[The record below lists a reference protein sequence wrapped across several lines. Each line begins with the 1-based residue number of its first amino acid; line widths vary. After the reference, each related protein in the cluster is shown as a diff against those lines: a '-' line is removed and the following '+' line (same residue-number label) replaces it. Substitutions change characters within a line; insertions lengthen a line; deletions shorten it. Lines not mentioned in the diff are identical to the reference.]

1 MKLLV
6 ISHACV
12 TPINQDFWG
21 FIMHKY
27 GWNIDLVVPE
37 TWRGEYGLVVAQRWK
52 SFAGRIWKLPVLF
65 SGSVPLHIYRARLD
79 KVIEKV
85 DPDVVYVHHEPY
97 GLATF
102 QWYLANK
109 IAKSVPIGFFSWQN
123 ILKNYPLP
131 VRVGEQWVY
140 RNSSFA
146 FVGSKGAEEVLR
158 EKGYKGPVYYKPGF
172 VNLNIYKPYPEE
184 ARKIRRELGVEDKYV
199 IGFVGRLVKEKG
211 IVTLVKAL
219 SLLGDRLD
227 WVCFFIGKGNLLDF
241 LKSKSVRLGI
251 DRRVMFMDYIKHE
264 NIPYYLSLMD
274 LLILPSETQ
283 KNWKEQFGRV
293 IIEAMAC
300 GTPVIGSSCGE
311 IPHLIQKTGGGL
323 IFREGD
329 YEELAECIVKLLHD
343 EALRKNLAIRGSNVV
358 RNEYSLEAV
367 ASAFVCNLERVL
379 SRF

>member
-1 MKLLV
+1 M
-6 ISHACV
+6 
-12 TPINQDFWG
+12 
-21 FIMHKY
+21 
-27 GWNIDLVVPE
+27 
-37 TWRGEYGLVVAQRWK
+37 
-52 SFAGRIWKLPVLF
+52 
-65 SGSVPLHIYRARLD
+65 HIYRARLD

-211 IVTLVKAL
+211 VVTLVKAL

>member
-109 IAKSVPIGFFSWQN
+109 IAKSVPIGF
-123 ILKNYPLP
+123 
-131 VRVGEQWVY
+131 
-140 RNSSFA
+140 
-146 FVGSKGAEEVLR
+146 
-158 EKGYKGPVYYKPGF
+158 
-172 VNLNIYKPYPEE
+172 
-184 ARKIRRELGVEDKYV
+184 
-199 IGFVGRLVKEKG
+199 
-211 IVTLVKAL
+211 
-219 SLLGDRLD
+219 
-227 WVCFFIGKGNLLDF
+227 
-241 LKSKSVRLGI
+241 
-251 DRRVMFMDYIKHE
+251 
-264 NIPYYLSLMD
+264 
-274 LLILPSETQ
+274 
-283 KNWKEQFGRV
+283 
-293 IIEAMAC
+293 
-300 GTPVIGSSCGE
+300 
-311 IPHLIQKTGGGL
+311 
-323 IFREGD
+323 
-329 YEELAECIVKLLHD
+329 
-343 EALRKNLAIRGSNVV
+343 
-358 RNEYSLEAV
+358 
-367 ASAFVCNLERVL
+367 
-379 SRF
+379 